1 MSHPLA
7 GPDRSQW
14 ATTERRI
21 GPKSRKFRDKFESM
35 LYPENPFYNNDLR
48 LAVQAV
54 WSEPVSTEFPVKQ
67 GKNRE
72 LLQISPQ
79 KGSRKDRNTL
89 I

>member
-14 ATTERRI
+14 ATTEGRI
-21 GPKSRKFRDKFESM
+21 GPKSRKFRDKFEPM
-35 LYPENPFYNNDLR
+35 LYPEKSFYNNDLR

-54 WSEPVSTEFPVKQ
+54 RSEPVSHDFPVKQ

-72 LLQISPQ
+72 FMQISPQ
-79 KGSRKDRNTL
+79 KGPRKARNIL